1 MWGKL
6 GKGGCWKKVGFYWV
20 RNTGTPERDGLYALE
35 VRGIFEGRV
44 EGAIKRKVE
53 REVEKGVGG

>member
-1 MWGKL
+1 M
-6 GKGGCWKKVGFYWV
+6 GFYWV